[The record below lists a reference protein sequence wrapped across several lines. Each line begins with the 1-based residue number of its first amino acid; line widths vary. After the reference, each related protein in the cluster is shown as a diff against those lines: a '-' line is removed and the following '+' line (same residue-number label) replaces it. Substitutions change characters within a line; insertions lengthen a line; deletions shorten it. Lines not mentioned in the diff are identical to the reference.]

1 VLGRAVNSYAE
12 IQRIVVILDLQHF
25 GSDNEANIGRG
36 MGRESDRASH
46 LNPTTNPIFFVRT
59 NGPQETRSFSDP
71 VSERMR
77 DEIHHR
83 RSLRV
88 VCDVPP
94 RGELAPLIDA
104 YIRML

>member
-46 LNPTTNPIFFVRT
+46 LNPTTNPHF
-59 NGPQETRSFSDP
+59 
-71 VSERMR
+71 
-77 DEIHHR
+77 
-83 RSLRV
+83 L
-88 VCDVPP
+88 
-94 RGELAPLIDA
+94 
-104 YIRML
+104 